1 MILWKLVALR
11 KISQRERFFG
21 FLSPP
26 SPEKLFG
33 PFPEQDKLEIDKAF
47 IYFELI
53 KKSSNKRKFC
63 RRQMSAAADFINEKI
78 ERKQRNGELDL
89 LTLKWDFN
97 LSF

>member
-1 MILWKLVALR
+1 MKTCCTAQNLTTRKTFWFLVP
-11 KISQRERFFG
+11 
-21 FLSPP
+21 PP

-63 RRQMSAAADFINEKI
+63 RRQMSAAADFINVKI
-78 ERKQRNGELDL
+78 ERKQRNAELDL
-89 LTLKWDFN
+89 LTFKCDFN